1 MLVSTDV
8 SESQS
13 EEDVP
18 ESLSEEDDVPES
30 LSEEDDVPESLSDA
44 CCANIRRFFF
54 PGEFIAMTVQSSLL
68 RTKIITSENHWMT
81 LTEEDS
87 SNL

>member
-1 MLVSTDV
+1 MLESTDV
-8 SESQS
+8 SESLS

-18 ESLSEEDDVPES
+18 ESLSDS
-30 LSEEDDVPESLSDA
+30 

-68 RTKIITSENHWMT
+68 EQKSAITSENHWMT
-81 LTEEDS
+81 DGRRLVQFMS
-87 SNL
+87 